1 MSTIKVQIQLSSED
15 LLKAVEQLSHEDLK
29 IFISQVIT
37 LQAQRN
43 TSHLNQRES
52 ELLLKINQIIPSDIQ
67 NNYNNLIAKRDSLT
81 LTNNEHQELLR
92 LTEEIELQEAQRVE
106 CLVELAN
113 LRGTSLNTLMDNL
126 GIQMQSYV

>member
-67 NNYNNLIAKRDSLT
+67 NNYNNLIAKRDGLT
-81 LTNNEHQELLR
+81 LTNNEHQELLH
-92 LTEEIELQEAQRVE
+92 LTEQIELQEAQRVE

-113 LRGTSLNTLMDNL
+113 LRGVSLNTLMENL
-126 GIQMQSYV
+126 GVQMQSYV

>member
-67 NNYNNLIAKRDSLT
+67 NNYNNLIAKRDGLT
-81 LTNNEHQELLR
+81 LTNNEHQELLH
-92 LTEEIELQEAQRVE
+92 LTEQIELQQAQRVE

-113 LRGTSLNTLMDNL
+113 LRGVSLNTLMENL
-126 GIQMQSYV
+126 GVQMQSYV